1 MPISKKDVEKVAQL
15 ARLELGEEE
24 LEKLATDLTAIVGYV
39 ETLEKID
46 TSGVEPQ
53 TQFISAENVFRE
65 DEPRDSL
72 PREQALKNAPRKTNE
87 FFLVPK
93 VLG

>member
-1 MPISKKDVEKVAQL
+1 MPISKRDVEKVAQL

-24 LEKLATDLTAIVGYV
+24 LDTLANDLTDIVGYV

-46 TSGVEPQ
+46 TSGVNPQ
-53 TQFISAENVFRE
+53 TQFIATENVFRE
-65 DEPRDSL
+65 DEPRASL
-72 PREQALKNAPRKTNE
+72 PREQALKNAPRKTEE